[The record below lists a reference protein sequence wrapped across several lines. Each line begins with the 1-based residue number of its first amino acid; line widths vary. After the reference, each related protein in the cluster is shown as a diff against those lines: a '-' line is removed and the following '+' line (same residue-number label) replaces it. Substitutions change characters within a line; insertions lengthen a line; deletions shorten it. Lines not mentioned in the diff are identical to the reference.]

1 MMFYKENFC
10 RFRSL
15 ISENFDGAL
24 ISPGSN
30 FYYLTGLDPS
40 ATGERLFLLL
50 VPPEGEPIII
60 SPKLYEE
67 ELKNFWV
74 SNIIIWEDKDNPYD
88 ILKNYLD
95 KFNKEKGELLI
106 EDSLPVFFLIK
117 IQKLLGEY
125 KLELVSSVISE
136 LRIKKNGEEIEC
148 MRKAAEIVDKVFY
161 RIIEED
167 LEGRSEKEIA
177 ALIEYLIKNFGG
189 VSFDPIVASGPDAA
203 NPHYFPTDRKIE
215 RGNVVILDYG
225 AKFKGYCS
233 DVTRTVAIRTISE
246 KARKIYEIV
255 KEAQENA
262 FYAVKAEIKARD
274 VDSAA
279 RGIINSYGY
288 SEKFVHRTGHG
299 LGLDVHEE
307 PYISPNS
314 EKVLEA
320 CMIFTTEPGIYLSGK
335 FGVRIEDDILL
346 GEKGIRLTKADRELR
361 ILGGV

>member
-1 MMFYKENFC
+1 
-10 RFRSL
+10 
-15 ISENFDGAL
+15 
-24 ISPGSN
+24 
-30 FYYLTGLDPS
+30 
-40 ATGERLFLLL
+40 
-50 VPPEGEPIII
+50 
-60 SPKLYEE
+60 
-67 ELKNFWV
+67 
-74 SNIIIWEDKDNPYD
+74 
-88 ILKNYLD
+88 
-95 KFNKEKGELLI
+95 
-106 EDSLPVFFLIK
+106 
-117 IQKLLGEY
+117 
-125 KLELVSSVISE
+125 
-136 LRIKKNGEEIEC
+136 